1 MSSSSTAPDAVSAIH
16 ARRSIKRFTD
26 QPVSREQIEHLLEAA
41 VQAPNHRMTEP
52 WRFYV
57 LGPQARRAFGEVLGG
72 RKARKVEDPEA
83 ARLVREKVAHEHEAL
98 PAMLAVAMV
107 LDDNPEIRE
116 EDYASTMMA
125 IQNLTVVAATV
136 GLGTHIKSGAVMDDP
151 GARAAIGVPEGQRVV
166 ATIPLGVPA
175 EIPSPKQRSAATSFT
190 TWRD

>member
-83 ARLVREKVAHEHEAL
+83 AR
-98 PAMLAVAMV
+98 AVA
-107 LDDNPEIRE
+107 R
-116 EDYASTMMA
+116 
-125 IQNLTVVAATV
+125 Q
-136 GLGTHIKSGAVMDDP
+136 
-151 GARAAIGVPEGQRVV
+151 
-166 ATIPLGVPA
+166 
-175 EIPSPKQRSAATSFT
+175 SAPWEAP
-190 TWRD
+190 